1 MRFSFRKRVSPASI
15 PSVSPAFSMRFMNS
29 LAFSRSQSS
38 CGAKSVPTGWSAS
51 CKAQTTPKL
60 VVLLLGFST
69 FFLTLAGTNVSAMD
83 PSKLPAKTRLAFVGN
98 GTAQRMSLYGH
109 LETML
114 HLRTSKNP
122 LVVRNFGWPTD
133 EVSTQQRPGNY
144 TVIDDPFQ
152 VFAPQAFLCFFGM
165 NESFAGDDAEHIAKF
180 EADYHAYLD
189 GLSQQFSSDGR
200 PVQFALV
207 TPIAFEPSENPL
219 QPDGLLHNRYL
230 AAYTDAVKRVG
241 KQRELTVID
250 VFTPTAELFQ
260 QQPGC
265 QYTTNGLHLNEAGD
279 EAVSLLIDAGLFAG
293 AGPAV
298 GAERFEAMRQVVNDK
313 AWLHQQDYRMLN
325 GWYVYGGRRTWD
337 TETFPGEF
345 QKIRKMVTVRDQ
357 YLWDM
362 AAGRDVPEE
371 VDDSKTGE
379 VFIPETM
386 FGSRDDGFREMR
398 EPKTLE
404 YPTPEQ
410 SISQME
416 IPDGFEVECF
426 ASEKDFPELAN
437 PTQIAFDQRG
447 RLWVS
452 CMVNYPQW
460 LPGSSRPSDRL
471 LILED
476 TDGDGK
482 ADVCKPF
489 YDKLICP
496 TGFEFYQDG
505 VLVIDEPH
513 ILFLRDTDGDDVA
526 DEVTHVLDGIGT
538 DDTHHAMG
546 AWEYSNGGRLHM
558 QEGIAM
564 STTVETPWG
573 PVREAGASGS
583 YVWDLDSLRLT
594 HFRTPGQYNPWCLV
608 FDQYGN
614 GIIGDGTNAQ
624 HHWTNALSGGEVPS
638 RKTLEPIFNNH
649 GIRPAAGNEIL
660 HSRQFPEEFRNRLVY
675 ACVIN
680 MHGMP
685 SFELRDQEDEAGL
698 TGERSDD
705 LLVSTDMF
713 FRPVDPK
720 IGPDGALW
728 FGDWCNALIG
738 HMQYSQRDPNRDHEH
753 GRIYRLRHKERPLL
767 DVVTQADLPTIE
779 VMDQLLAYE
788 TRTRYRARRAL
799 RGRPVE
805 EVVAATKQWL
815 QDNPTPEAA
824 LEILWVQESFH
835 HVDLDLA
842 KRVLAEGNF
851 QQRAAATHVVGNE
864 WRFLSGNEQANSGDQ
879 IELSVDLP
887 FVQFLL
893 EAGRDKHAR
902 VRLESLRAAS
912 LMDHPVGVRVALAG
926 VDRPAD
932 KWIQYV
938 LEHTMSA
945 LSTHWDGEST
955 EIQELIASLPP
966 KAAEYL
972 KEYKIATGP
981 GAEVYRPLKVLAD
994 VDAKPEDQT
1003 VALQKVVAASR
1014 GNAQTGAK
1022 VFERVCSAC
1031 HLHGKIGKEFG
1042 PELTTIGERMTKEH
1056 IIRSIVWPNEEIAKG
1071 YETVMILTYDGEAI
1085 GGFILKE
1092 DDETISLGIADG
1104 KIKVIDKEE
1113 IEIRKPMKASSMPE
1127 GLTETVAPG
1136 EFLDLLAFLGGNWIA
1151 TNPNTDYPLRKDG
1164 DLIEVTRDSMISVPG
1179 DWPAVWNREAQHLF
1193 SGEGV
1198 RQDRFAVH
1206 SKQPATDPAVILR
1219 LAKPAELVRGTITNR
1234 RDEEFHDRAE
1244 GLAMWTSNDGKEWTR
1259 VWKSESPQ
1267 AEWEVEL
1274 PEGTVA
1280 SYIKIGLEGTG
1291 IFHIDR
1297 AVFFGRPVKGE

>member
-1 MRFSFRKRVSPASI
+1 
-15 PSVSPAFSMRFMNS
+15 MRFMKFF
-29 LAFSRSQSS
+29 AYSRSRSAHQ
-38 CGAKSVPTGWSAS
+38 AQLLRTERSVAS
-51 CKAQTTPKL
+51 KAQMVATRG
-60 VVLLLGFST
+60 VLLLSFVAFS
-69 FFLTLAGTNVSAMD
+69 LTLAGSDVSAMD
-83 PSKLPAKTRLAFVGN
+83 PSKLPAKTRLALVGN

-114 HLRTSKNP
+114 HLRTSNNP

-133 EVSTQQRPGNY
+133 EVSKQQRPGNY

-165 NESFAGDDAEHIAKF
+165 NESFAGDDAEQIAKF

-189 GLSQQFSSDGR
+189 GLAKQFAGDGR

-207 TPIAFEPSENPL
+207 TPIAFEPSGNPL
-219 QPDGLLHNRYL
+219 QPDGSLHNRYL
-230 AAYTDAVKRVG
+230 AAYADAVKRVG
-241 KQRELTVID
+241 EQRELTVVD

-265 QYTTNGLHLNEAGD
+265 QFTTNGMHLNEAGD
-279 EAVSLLIDAGLFAG
+279 EAVSLLIDAALFDG

-298 GAERFEAMRQVVNDK
+298 GAERFEAMREVVNDK

-345 QKIRKMVTVRDQ
+345 QKIRKMVAVRDQ
-357 YLWDM
+357 HLWDM
-362 AAGRDVPEE
+362 SAGREVPDE

-386 FGSRDDGFREMR
+386 FGSRDDSFREMR

-471 LILED
+471 LIFED

-482 ADVCKPF
+482 ADECKPF

-496 TGFEFYQDG
+496 TGFEFYKDG

-526 DEVTHVLDGIGT
+526 DEVTHMLDGIGT

-583 YVWDLDSLRLT
+583 YVWDLESLRLT

-624 HHWTNALSGGEVPS
+624 HHWTNALSGGDVRS

-660 HSRQFPEEFRNRLVY
+660 HSRQFPEEFRNRLIY

-685 SFELRDQEDEAGL
+685 AFEIRDQDDEAGL
-698 TGERSDD
+698 TGERTDD

-753 GRIYRLRHKERPLL
+753 GRIYRMRHKERTLL
-767 DVVTQADLPTIE
+767 DVVTQSDLPTIE
-779 VMDQLLAYE
+779 VMDQLAAFE

-799 RGRPVE
+799 LGRPVE
-805 EVVAATKQWL
+805 EVIAASKQWL

-824 LEILWVQESFH
+824 LEILWVQEAFH
-835 HVDLDLA
+835 NVDLALA
-842 KRVLAEGNF
+842 KKVLAEGSF
-851 QQRAAATHVVGNE
+851 QQRSAATHIVGNE
-864 WRFLSGNEQANSGDQ
+864 WRFLSGNEQANSPDQ

-893 EAGRDKHAR
+893 EAGRDDHAR

-926 VDRPAD
+926 IDRPAD

-945 LSTHWDGEST
+945 LSKHWDGDSA
-955 EIQELIASLPP
+955 EIQELIASLPA

-981 GAEVYRPLKVLAD
+981 GAEVYRPLKILAD
-994 VDAKPEDQT
+994 VDAKQEDQL

-1014 GNAQTGAK
+1014 GNAETGAK

-1031 HLHGKIGKEFG
+1031 HLHGKLGKAFG
-1042 PELTTIGERMTKEH
+1042 PELTKIGEQMTKEH

-1092 DDETISLGIADG
+1092 DEETISLGIADG
-1104 KIKVIDKEE
+1104 KTKVIDKEE

-1127 GLTETVAPG
+1127 GLTETVAPS
-1136 EFLDLLAFLGGNWIA
+1136 EFLDLLAFLGGEWIA

-1179 DWPAVWNREAQHLF
+1179 DWPAVWNREAEHLF

-1198 RQDRFAVH
+1198 RKDRFAVH

-1219 LAKPAELVRGTITNR
+1219 LANPAELVRGKITNR
-1234 RDEEFHDRAE
+1234 RDEEFHDRAK
-1244 GLAMWTSNDGKEWTR
+1244 GLAVWTSNNGKDWTR
-1259 VWKSESPQ
+1259 VWKSDSPQ
-1267 AEWEVEL
+1267 AEWKVEL

-1297 AVFFGRPVKGE
+1297 AVFFGRPVKGRVNQPSTS